1 MRFVLPVKEEAVG
14 VPEVVPTPLA
24 LESVK
29 FLVTYTVETL
39 LGLDVLVVVVEER
52 KTKKSY
58 LGHVGP
64 RILIIIYVI
73 DILKIDDYCA
83 AGVSPALAPV
93 LPSGTVPS
101 EVSARAVSP
110 TVDGSV

>member
-1 MRFVLPVKEEAVG
+1 MRFALLVKQEAVG
-14 VPEVVPTPLA
+14 VLEIVRTLLA
-24 LESVK
+24 LVVVK
-29 FLVTYTVETL
+29 LIAMYTVVVL
-39 LGLDVLVVVVEER
+39 LELDVLVVVVE
-52 KTKKSY
+52 KKKSY

-101 EVSARAVSP
+101 EVSARVVSP